1 MTEEPSV
8 PSSTDPLTIFNFNR
22 SSAPRLFAII
32 DRLEQAL
39 GLPHAFYERLV
50 DGDDDW
56 SFVLR
61 VHALMEAS
69 LTTLL
74 SERIGGRDLPDMS
87 KLTNALSHLEMSR
100 VHVGKVELAFTLGL
114 IGDRDRLFL
123 RTLSEFRNTFVHDIK
138 NVTLKLVDH
147 VAAFDKNQRRNF
159 ANALY
164 DTPTDH
170 MTAVAVTHPRRT
182 IWFISFMLLRHLRF
196 QFEALQVARG
206 APGTNRAEFFR
217 EGEQLS
223 RDMDSLLRRA
233 KKETGRGGEVTP

>member
-1 MTEEPSV
+1 MV
-8 PSSTDPLTIFNFNR
+8 DWLDPTTWQVGVKTAASIV
-22 SSAPRLFAII
+22 S
-32 DRLEQAL
+32 L
-39 GLPHAFYERLV
+39 GERL
-50 DGDDDW
+50 
-56 SFVLR
+56 R
-61 VHALMEAS
+61 KLMTRKGGGSKSGGVNTTELSDSLAKLLKDMLDLMLQAS
-69 LTTLL
+69 HNEQRIVEGI
-74 SERIGGRDLPDMS
+74 SEILKDL
-87 KLTNALSHLEMSR
+87 K
-100 VHVGKVELAFTLGL
+100 LAFTLGL

-206 APGTNRAEFFR
+206 APGTNQAEFFR